1 VDDLSGDVIALIA
14 VQAFDMIVRR
24 RLAWRSTMGSLTI
37 RNLDDRVKEK
47 IRMRAAKHGR
57 SMEEEARRL
66 LDLAVSIPSGEEVGL
81 GTAIRRRFA
90 PLGGFKLE
98 PLPRG
103 PMCPP
108 PKFK

>member
-1 VDDLSGDVIALIA
+1 
-14 VQAFDMIVRR
+14 
-24 RLAWRSTMGSLTI
+24 MGSLTI

-47 IRMRAAKHGR
+47 IRIRAAKHGR

-66 LDLAVSIPSGEEVGL
+66 LDLAVSTPSGDEAGL

-90 PLGGFKLE
+90 PLGGFNLE
-98 PLPRG
+98 PLPRE
-103 PMCPP
+103 PLRPP